1 MQKPATI
8 ESAESIDTIDT
19 TDSTL
24 AEEKV
29 PFFAR
34 KQGRPNLTVRTGV
47 RAGAAEEKAK
57 RR

>member
-1 MQKPATI
+1 MQKPETTVN
-8 ESAESIDTIDT
+8 AETVDTVDT
-19 TDSTL
+19 TL
-24 AEEKV
+24 AEAKV

-34 KQGRPNLTVRTGV
+34 RSGRPNLTVRTGV